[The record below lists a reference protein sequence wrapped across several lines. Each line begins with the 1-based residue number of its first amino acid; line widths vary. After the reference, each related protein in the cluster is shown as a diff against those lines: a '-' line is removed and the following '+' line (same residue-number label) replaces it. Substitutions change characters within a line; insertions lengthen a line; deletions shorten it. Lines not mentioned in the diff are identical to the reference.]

1 MQKASHNEET
11 HMFNTKHK
19 PTCAAEA
26 KDDGIT
32 SCDCGATNR
41 AKEKALLEEACHA
54 LRELMCRGA
63 DDAGSPEV
71 ALAKAVLLRADAILY
86 K

>member
-1 MQKASHNEET
+1 MKNNS
-11 HMFNTKHK
+11 TKHN

-26 KDDGIT
+26 KDDVIT

-41 AKEKALLEEACHA
+41 AKEKAEIEALLEEACNA

-63 DDAGSPEV
+63 DDAESPEV
-71 ALAKAVLLRADAILY
+71 ALAEAVLLRADAILY